1 MWQYISDTE
10 EKAWKKGVDCK
21 PGGGIQARAAAGA
34 GIRGGDKRGSSTICG
49 SEGEAAP
56 GTSARG
62 SFEEALLPSESLP
75 SPPGKASPDI
85 YTTRMS
91 CPAPSSMVLHH
102 TYLLQNFP
110 GRVLMNCQHSL
121 QLQTLKEDHLLPDFG
136 FDHFDTDHGQH
147 T

>member
-1 MWQYISDTE
+1 MWQYVSDTE

-110 GRVLMNCQHSL
+110 GLVKAMVFPVVMCGCESWTIKKAERQ
-121 QLQTLKEDHLLPDFG
+121 KIDA
-136 FDHFDTDHGQH
+136 FDL
-147 T
+147 